1 MTMKKNTLKKFVL
14 VWGLATVLGACK
26 KDFLQVAP
34 QGQLTEDQALI
45 DPSAADKLVT
55 GAYNTLYRQGTLGL
69 KFVIIADVTSD
80 DADKGSVAGDNG
92 FDGIFLDAFTHT
104 ANTGIFNDVW
114 KDYYFGIA
122 AANKAIGILEA
133 GSIDDAIKNRL
144 IGEAKFIRALYY
156 FNMVRIWGGVPKITT
171 TPTGAEAAN
180 PALQTRASAADI
192 YQLVVDDLTFGVNNL
207 PLKGAAGAQ
216 VGRATKGAAQA
227 LLSKVYL
234 YQKNY
239 QAAYDNSLAVIN
251 SAKYSLGTD
260 YAVTFRE
267 AGANNNESIFEVQTG
282 QYKGPTGTCEAVS
295 PNYSNF
301 QAPRGSFPNQV
312 VNGIT
317 WNSGDL
323 GFGLNTPSADLEAA
337 YPAGDVRKAG
347 TIIRTGSAPVVL
359 WDGFTIPAQP
369 SVVNDR
375 YNYKAY
381 HSPFRESL
389 ACSGNVGDKDNRPKN
404 IRVIRYAE
412 VLLINAEAAAR
423 LGMNA
428 TTPLSQVRARAGL
441 TTTSATVNDVWNERR
456 LELGMEADRFFD
468 IVRQGRAAAVMQAV
482 GKPFVAGKHEL
493 FPIPQVQRDLS
504 GGVLTQNPG
513 Y

>member
-1 MTMKKNTLKKFVL
+1 MKKYFIKHFAIASGLCVVL
-14 VWGLATVLGACK
+14 ASCK
-26 KDFLQVAP
+26 QDFLNVPP

-45 DPSAADKLVT
+45 DPAAADKLVT

-69 KFVIIADVTSD
+69 KFVTIADVTSD
-80 DADKGSVAGDNG
+80 DSDKGSSATDPG
-92 FDGIFLDAFTHT
+92 FDGIFLDAFNYGP
-104 ANTGIFNDVW
+104 NTGIFNDVW

-133 GSIDDAIKNRL
+133 GSIDATTKNRL
-144 IGEAKFIRALYY
+144 LGEAKFIRALYY
-156 FNMVRIWGGVPKITT
+156 FNMVRIWGGVPKITK
-171 TPTGAEAAN
+171 TPTGEEATN
-180 PALQTRASAADI
+180 PALQKRATAAEI
-192 YQLVVDDLTFGVNNL
+192 YQLIVDDLTFGVNNL
-207 PLKGAAGAQ
+207 PLKGATGAV

-251 SAKYSLGTD
+251 SGKYSLATD
-260 YAVTFRE
+260 YAVMFRE
-267 AGANNNESIFEVQTG
+267 AGVNGPESIFEVQTG
-282 QYKGPTGTCEAVS
+282 PYKGPTGTCEAVS

-323 GFGLNTPSADLEAA
+323 GFGLNNPSANLEAA
-337 YPAGDVRKAG
+337 YTAGDTRKAG
-347 TIIRTGSAPVVL
+347 TIIRTGASKVTL
-359 WDGFTIPAQP
+359 WDGFEIPAQP
-369 SVVNDR
+369 AVVNDR

-381 HSPFRESL
+381 HSPFRETL
-389 ACSGNVGDKDNRPKN
+389 PCSGNVGDKDNRPKN

-423 LGMNA
+423 LGLDAM
-428 TTPLSQVRARAGL
+428 TPLSAVRSRAGL
-441 TTTSATVNDVWNERR
+441 TTTSATVTDIWDERR
-456 LELGMEADRFFD
+456 LELAMEADRFFD
-468 IVRQGRAAAVMQAV
+468 IVRQGRAAQIMQGV
-482 GKPFVAGKHEL
+482 NKPFVAGKHEL
-493 FPIPQVQRDLS
+493 FPIPQIQKDLS
-504 GGVLTQNPG
+504 GGVLEQNPN